1 MRDFRKIQVWEKAHG
16 VTLSIHEVTNSFPAT
31 ERYGLISQMR
41 RAAVSIG
48 SNIAEG
54 AGRNGERDFAGSM
67 QIAFGSSS
75 ELEYQ
80 LMLSRDPGFMQHGV
94 YEDLDVR
101 IKEIKR
107 MLSAFIE
114 KLTADS

>member
-16 VTLSIHEVTNSFPAT
+16 VTLSIYEVTNSFPAD
-31 ERYGLISQMR
+31 ERYGLITQMR
-41 RAAVSIG
+41 RAAVSNG

-54 AGRNGERDFAGSM
+54 AGRNGERDFARFLK
-67 QIAFGSSS
+67 IAGSSS

-80 LMLSRDPGFMQHGV
+80 LMLSRDLGFMQHGV
-94 YEDLDVR
+94 YEDLDMR

-107 MLSAFIE
+107 MLSVFIE
-114 KLTADS
+114 KLTANG